1 MKVNTDYLKEV
12 LSVTE
17 QATGCEVSI
26 CGGYLRDLDH
36 GIESKDLGV
45 FVLAQGAED
54 ICHTVLEPLDLFLQ
68 AEGLVANKFE
78 DNKGLPTRSPQVF
91 FNSASGSN
99 MRDDVIG
106 VKKYYCSDLDFVF
119 MSATD
124 WPQITKNFD
133 VSICQIVCRLEE
145 GKLNI
150 YASDSYMA
158 YKKGEGEILR
168 FYPVPTCDSHVAR
181 IKAKFGKVTGVYTTD
196 DTLNLV
202 GELTEDGIIYD
213 EQ

>member
-12 LSVTE
+12 LSATE
-17 QATGCEVSI
+17 QATECQAAI

-36 GIESKDLGV
+36 GIESKDIDIFL
-45 FVLAQGAED
+45 LAQEVDD

-68 AEGLVANKFE
+68 AGGLVATSFE
-78 DNKGLPTRSPQVF
+78 DENGLPTRSPQVF

-106 VKKYYCSDLDFVF
+106 VKKYYEEELDFVV
-119 MSATD
+119 MQAD
-124 WPQITKNFD
+124 NWPQITKNFD

-158 YKKGEGEILR
+158 HKKGEGEILR

-202 GELTEDGIIYD
+202 GELTEEGIVYND
-213 EQ
+213 